1 MTTIVYHQ
9 GIIAADSRVASG
21 DIITDDNYNKIIN
34 KNGVVFA
41 FSGATTDQ
49 QDLINAYFGEPYQ
62 DKLEIDAIIVDK
74 GVVYVASTDE
84 ENKFWKLDIT
94 ERSYCIGAGRR
105 HAWTA
110 IDCGCN
116 AKQAVE
122 MAIKRDIYSGGKVTI
137 HKVKRITE
145 KVKK

>member
-1 MTTIVYHQ
+1 MTTIVYHD
-9 GIIAADSRVASG
+9 GIIAADSRITSG
-21 DIITDDNYNKIIN
+21 DIITDDNYNKIIR

-49 QDLINAYFGEPYQ
+49 YDLINAYFGEPYQ
-62 DKLEIDAIIVDK
+62 DKLQIDAIIVDK

-94 ERSYCIGAGRR
+94 DKSYCIGAGRR

-110 IDCGCN
+110 IDLGCS
-116 AKQAVE
+116 AKEAVA
-122 MAIKRDIYSGGKVTI
+122 MAMKRDIYTGGKIRT
-137 HKVKRITE
+137 HKVK
-145 KVKK
+145 K